1 MEDEYRA
8 FSGPRINYSMR
19 TLDGIQI
26 KPHNILFNRTY
37 LHYHPEH
44 IIEEGKHRLFP
55 CRECDMSFDPFAAV
69 FYMLSRYEEYED
81 YDGDQFGRFKASDS
95 LAYLKGF
102 LEVPVVDQWI
112 LELGEKI
119 CSRYPEL
126 SLKQREYR
134 YLSTIDV
141 DHAYAY
147 KHRSFVRIIGG
158 VLSDIIR
165 LRFENLLRRLSVL
178 IAGKSDPYDSFATL
192 QKLHEEYGVEACYF
206 FLLAK
211 YGKNDKNISPENKS
225 FQKLLKNIAEKNKV
239 GIHPGFNSN
248 SKTELLDHELRNFK
262 MIFGSDA
269 KLSRQHYLIF
279 RLPDTFNLLVEKG
292 IEEDFSMGFAD
303 HIGFRA
309 GTSVAFPFYD
319 LKSECRTKLICNPFM
334 AMDVTMT
341 RYMGLSKSEAIQ
353 RLEALRDEVK
363 KVNGVFMTLWHNE
376 SLSEIWQ
383 WKGWSDLYEEVIK
396 IGKQV

>member
-1 MEDEYRA
+1 
-8 FSGPRINYSMR
+8 
-19 TLDGIQI
+19 
-26 KPHNILFNRTY
+26 
-37 LHYHPEH
+37 
-44 IIEEGKHRLFP
+44 
-55 CRECDMSFDPFAAV
+55 
-69 FYMLSRYEEYED
+69 
-81 YDGDQFGRFKASDS
+81 
-95 LAYLKGF
+95 
-102 LEVPVVDQWI
+102 
-112 LELGEKI
+112 
-119 CSRYPEL
+119 
-126 SLKQREYR
+126 
-134 YLSTIDV
+134 
-141 DHAYAY
+141 
-147 KHRSFVRIIGG
+147 
-158 VLSDIIR
+158 
-165 LRFENLLRRLSVL
+165 
-178 IAGKSDPYDSFATL
+178 
-192 QKLHEEYGVEACYF
+192 
-206 FLLAK
+206 
-211 YGKNDKNISPENKS
+211 
-225 FQKLLKNIAEKNKV
+225 
-239 GIHPGFNSN
+239 
-248 SKTELLDHELRNFK
+248 